1 MEPIEGR
8 TDKGVLLPED
18 LEPRGCGFITELTM
32 FNPVVVAR
40 LD

>member
-1 MEPIEGR
+1 MEPIGGR
-8 TDKGVLLPED
+8 TDTGVAED

-32 FNPVVVAR
+32 LNPVVAR